1 MIPLR
6 LPVLSL
12 LVSLLAPGPVEVE
25 KAFLRASSK
34 LLQPALAESA
44 VLISL
49 PDPLSF
55 SDQVSGEQAALLFSQ
70 IFAQYR
76 TLEFY
81 REGAL
86 VTMPGKPG
94 GIFKAHWSF
103 RDARSGAGHA
113 FRLFFYL
120 VRESGPAV
128 RRPGGPVTV
137 WKVSEIRAERR

>member
-1 MIPLR
+1 MIPLK

-12 LVSLLAPGPVEVE
+12 LASLLVPGPVELE
-25 KAFLRASSK
+25 KAFLRTSSG
-34 LLQPALAESA
+34 LLRPVLAETA

-55 SDQVSGEQAALLFSQ
+55 SDQVTGEQATLLFSE
-70 IFAQYR
+70 IFTRYR

-81 REGAL
+81 PESPL
-86 VTMPGKPG
+86 VTVPGKPG

-103 RDARSGAGHA
+103 RDVRTGAGHA

-120 VRESGPAV
+120 VRESGPAGP
-128 RRPGGPVTV
+128 RLPGPVTV

>member
-1 MIPLR
+1 MIPLK

-25 KAFLRASSK
+25 KAFLRNSSK
-34 LLQPALAESA
+34 LLRPVLAETA

-55 SDQVSGEQAALLFSQ
+55 SDQVTREQATLLFSQ

-81 REGAL
+81 PEGPL

-103 RDARSGAGHA
+103 RDVRTGAGHA

-120 VRESGPAV
+120 VRDVGPMT
-128 RRPGGPVTV
+128 G